1 MKKLIF
7 ILLFLPFM
15 VKAQT
20 QIKIIENVKNI
31 VDGVADTTYQLRYEF
46 YIPIP
51 PAFVSLPDK
60 EATLQS
66 FKALFPTIE
75 RIDGSN
81 VVFRL
86 NDKFNNSDSEQYIK
100 GYMIMKRQLFE
111 NELNAIQVNEADW
124 LTGQTFDGTNWIC
137 NE

>member
-1 MKKLIF
+1 M
-7 ILLFLPFM
+7 LFLPFA

-20 QIKIIENVKNI
+20 QIRIIENVKNI
-31 VDGVADTTYQLRYEF
+31 VEGAADTTYQLRYEF

-51 PAFVSLPDK
+51 TAFISLPDK
-60 EATLQS
+60 ETTLQS
-66 FKALFPTIE
+66 FKTLFPSIE
-75 RIDGSN
+75 RVDGGN

-100 GYMIMKRQLFE
+100 AYMIQKRQLFE
-111 NELNAIQVNEADW
+111 AELNAIQVNQADW
-124 LTGQTFDGTNWIC
+124 LTGETFDGINWIC